1 MDSVLSS
8 PTIEMLQPAE
18 KKMERQLDKYDTA
31 KLGDFHS
38 VCFIHILFLAYNRRR
53 DQKGLRKLHLT
64 IMQALHSVSSRIES
78 KTHPMLGYE
87 TDDGSDE
94 VDPLEAMAK
103 MTKIMNLFTEE
114 ARNGCLTGPGS
125 DPFGDTGPLVALFGF
140 EAINQQRRAREM
152 EEESEG
158 SDDDSTL
165 SESEDESRESQADQ
179 TSDDESSAR
188 LPSSPLNMY
197 SARRQE
203 PVDDTEDA
211 VSEWPSSPPVYF
223 QSIERGHCTHF
234 SSMQSKETML
244 TPAPADA
251 DQPEEEEEASDAS
264 ISPLE
269 LPGADALSPAN
280 ASNTRK
286 RRNTEASDVDLAQ
299 QPARKAQ
306 YSRIQ

>member
-1 MDSVLSS
+1 MDTAAMDSVLSS

-18 KKMERQLDKYDTA
+18 KNMERQLDKYDTA

-223 QSIERGHCTHF
+223 QSIERGHY
-234 SSMQSKETML
+234 
-244 TPAPADA
+244 A